1 MIPILIAYSTTEG
14 QTRKIADFMAE
25 ALQDA
30 GHRVE
35 LVDMGSAQ
43 AAQVQPV
50 YAAAILGGSIHAG
63 HHAGSLARFIRDNAS
78 WLETVPTAFFSVSL
92 TAARDDEA
100 SRRETAR
107 MLDDLLARTGLK
119 PQRCCRIA
127 GALRYS
133 RYGSLKRL
141 LMRRIAGKTGGNTD
155 TSHDFEYTDWKRVRR
170 FVLEFAGELDNVPRQ
185 AA

>member
-35 LVDMGSAQ
+35 LVDTGSAQ

-63 HHAGSLARFIRDNAS
+63 HHAGSLARFIRDNA

-107 MLDDLLARTGLK
+107 MLDELLARTGLK
-119 PQRCCRIA
+119 PQRSCRIA

-141 LMRRIAGKTGGNTD
+141 LMRRIAGRAGGNTD
-155 TSHDFEYTDWKRVRR
+155 TSRDIEYTNWKLIRR
-170 FVLEFAGELDNVPRQ
+170 FVLEFAGEIGSVPRQ

>member
-1 MIPILIAYSTTEG
+1 MVPILIAYSTTEG
-14 QTRKIADFMAE
+14 QTRKIAEFMAE

-35 LVDMGSAQ
+35 LVDTGSAQ
-43 AAQVQPV
+43 AALVQPV
-50 YAAAILGGSIHAG
+50 YAAAILGGSVHAG
-63 HHAGSLARFIRDNAS
+63 HHAGSLAGFIRDHAA

-100 SRRETAR
+100 GRRETAR
-107 MLDDLLARTGLK
+107 MLDEFLARTGLK
-119 PQRCCRIA
+119 PRRSCRIA

-133 RYGSLKRL
+133 RYGMLKRF
-141 LMRRIAGKTGGNTD
+141 LMRQIAGRAGGDTD
-155 TSHDFEYTDWKRVRR
+155 TSRDFEYTNWKLIRR
-170 FVLEFAGELDNVPRQ
+170 FVLEFAGEIDSVPRQ